1 MTNKINDCIKDSHV
15 IGLGGSGAMVLV
27 YLHKKILKSIGYS
40 DDQEILRDV
49 NHIPQNKD
57 SSRLLE
63 NSPRKAVLTSS
74 RYTNATTVLSTSGLK
89 KSFDGQEVLKGV
101 NLELQRGEIVLLRGD
116 NGSGKTT
123 LLNILTGNLEPD
135 AGTINIYAN
144 GTPEHFRFP
153 RKWYHDLDPFDHFTP
168 ERVSRGGI
176 GRTWQ
181 EVRLFP
187 TLNLQDNIALAFP
200 GQRGEKPFSAFIRS
214 FKKQE
219 CRNLAVSSDR
229 LKALGLEGREQSSA
243 DMISLGQS
251 KRAAIGMALQAGAKI
266 LFLDEP
272 LAGLDEAGI
281 RDIIAQLKLI
291 TREKQI
297 TLVIVEHIFN
307 MPAIL
312 EIATKVWTLKNG
324 RITIETPAQVR
335 EEIQLTNGFRIQE
348 WIKQVGGS
356 EDNPVAIEER
366 LPGGAILK
374 KFVLSRNKKNSGTV
388 LEVKGLVVHRGKRLV
403 IGEKLPGGDIKGV
416 SFKLCQGELALL
428 EAPNGWGKTTL
439 FDALV
444 GLIPIDRGV
453 IHFYDQTIEAVP
465 SWERV
470 KKGIRFLQARENI
483 FPGLTVKEML
493 HLKGSDESISS
504 FPEIAHKKG
513 SDLSGGERQKLSAFS
528 LLKDRNLRLGLLD
541 EPFSTLDAH
550 ICKDLMNI
558 LSTITVPIFI
568 AIPSVTKWS

>member
-1 MTNKINDCIKDSHV
+1 MMNKLNYVHVKSFVGSMGHGSRFSKEPLVAEGIFIN
-15 IGLGGSGAMVLV
+15 
-27 YLHKKILKSIGYS
+27 
-40 DDQEILRDV
+40 
-49 NHIPQNKD
+49 
-57 SSRLLE
+57 SS
-63 NSPRKAVLTSS
+63 S
-74 RYTNATTVLSTSGLK
+74 YINAATVLSTEGLK
-89 KSFDGQEVLKGV
+89 KSFDGQEVLKDV
-101 NLELQRGEIVLLRGD
+101 NIDLQRGEIVLLRGD

-123 LLNILTGNLEPD
+123 LLNTLTGNLEPD

-144 GTPEHFRFP
+144 GTDEHFRFP
-153 RKWYHDLDPFDHFTP
+153 RKWYHNLNPFDHFTP
-168 ERVSRGGI
+168 ERVSREGI

-187 TLNLQDNIALAFP
+187 TLNLQDNIALSYP
-200 GQRGEKPFSAFIRS
+200 GQKGEGPFCALIRS
-214 FKKQE
+214 FKEQE
-219 CRNLAVSSDR
+219 KRNLNISRER
-229 LKALGLEGREQSSA
+229 LEKLGLKGREKSSA

-251 KRAAIGMALQAGAKI
+251 KRTAIGMALQAGAKI

-281 RDIIAQLKLI
+281 RDIIEQLKLI
-291 TREKQI
+291 ASEKQI

-324 RITIETPAQVR
+324 KITIETPAQVK
-335 EEIQLTNGFRIQE
+335 EEIQLTNGFRMLE
-348 WIKQVGGS
+348 WIKQVGGC
-356 EDNPVAIEER
+356 EDNPVAVEER

-374 KFVLSRNKKNSGTV
+374 KFALSGKTAGPIV
-388 LEVKGLVVHRGKRLV
+388 LEVKDLVVHRGKRLV

-416 SFKLCQGELALL
+416 SFKLCEGELALL

-439 FDALV
+439 FEALA
-444 GLIPIDRGV
+444 GLIPIDQGV
-453 IHFYDQTIEAVP
+453 IHFYDQDIEAMP

-470 KKGIRFLQARENI
+470 RKGIRFLQARKNI

-493 HLKGSDESISS
+493 RLTKDEALISS

-513 SDLSGGERQKLSAFS
+513 SDLSGGERQKLSALS

-541 EPFSTLDAH
+541 EPFSALD
-550 ICKDLMNI
+550 KDGIQLFLDNI
-558 LSTITVPIFI
+558 KTKLRDAVFFI
-568 AIPSVTKWS
+568 ALPYIKNDKRRIA